1 MITSIL
7 VGNGLR
13 DNNVSANSV
22 SRIQPLEQSLWVF
35 TCQSDIKSDVGVWLQ
50 DSELSGRWQSTTELT
65 EIRQALLNHS
75 DNNVLLDMRTSPHQM
90 LTRIR
95 YLKEHF
101 VNCTL
106 VALVDPQ
113 HVHWGEEALK
123 NGVDAYVS
131 KSAVTGSGL
140 CMLLNS
146 LQVKHNQQSLLVAAT
161 DPCTGLI
168 NGPLFFDRLNHALQ
182 VAVRHHCRTGILL
195 VSLDDYGDLVEN
207 SGDELC
213 NGILAQVAQRLNT
226 TIRNSDSLARISEGL
241 FAVLLEDL
249 HDEVMVAHIAQ
260 NIQQQFEKALNV
272 QSKTFSLSAS
282 IGGHL
287 CEPGE
292 LNGGTLYHQT
302 QKALERAIASGK
314 QGLWFYIQDMNFKA
328 MARLN
333 MLQGLERALENDEF
347 YLQYQPNHTG
357 KGFIPSGVI
366 PVMCWKHPT
375 AGTVMPE
382 IFMDLLIDS
391 GLIIKAGIWMIEKT
405 CEQLNEWRNQGNWNS
420 RLQLFIPVSEK
431 QLRNRSLIQT
441 LIRQFSINQVE
452 SEQVILKLSE
462 QTATKNIDVIN
473 DLAKR
478 IPNIG
483 IAIELQGSSSGYN
496 SFSYLKEMS
505 VDYLCLDDSF
515 FQYMHVDHLETSIAT
530 VIVKVAHSLG
540 IEVLACGADSQYKV
554 DKMQALGCDA
564 LQGKYFSQPVYS
576 EQWANYLM
584 DH

>member
-1 MITSIL
+1 MT
-7 VGNGLR
+7 
-13 DNNVSANSV
+13 ANIS
-22 SRIQPLEQSLWVF
+22 SRTQPSEQTLWVL
-35 TCQSDIKSDVGVWLQ
+35 TCQSDVTADVAGWLA
-50 DSELSGRWQSTTELT
+50 DSELSSSWQCTTELK
-65 EIRQALLNHS
+65 EIRQALLHH
-75 DNNVLLDMRTSPHQM
+75 VQAHVIIDMRISPHQM
-90 LTRIR
+90 LTHIR

-106 VALVDPQ
+106 VALVDDA
-113 HVHWGEEALK
+113 HLHWGKEALK

-131 KSAVTGSGL
+131 KLGISGPGL
-140 CMLLNS
+140 AMLLDG
-146 LQVKHNQQSLLVAAT
+146 LQVKQNQQSLLVAAT

-195 VSLDDYGDLVEN
+195 VSLDDYGILVDEH
-207 SGDELC
+207 GDELC
-213 NGILAQVAQRLNT
+213 DSILGQVAKRLNV
-226 TIRNSDSLARISEGL
+226 TIRNSDSLARVNEGL
-241 FAVLLEDL
+241 FAILLEDL

-260 NIQQQFEKALNV
+260 NIQQQFEKAFDV
-272 QSKTFSLSAS
+272 QGHFFSLSAS

-292 LNGGTLYHQT
+292 LNGGALYQQT
-302 QKALERAIASGK
+302 QKALERAVSSGK
-314 QGLWFYIQDMNFKA
+314 QGMWFYVQDMNFKA

-333 MLQGLERALENDEF
+333 MLHGLERALDKEEF

-382 IFMDLLIDS
+382 IFMDLLVDS
-391 GLIIKAGIWMIEKT
+391 GLIIKAGIWMIERT
-405 CEQLNEWRNQGNWNS
+405 CQQLSEWRQQGNWNS
-420 RLQLFIPVSEK
+420 RLQLFIPISEK
-431 QLRNRSLIQT
+431 QLRNGSLIQT
-441 LIRQFSINQVE
+441 LIRQFSIHKVE
-452 SEQVILKLSE
+452 SEQVILKVSE

-473 DLAKR
+473 DLANR

-483 IAIELQGSSSGYN
+483 IAIELHGSSSGYN
-496 SFSYLKEMS
+496 SFSYLKQMS
-505 VDYLCLDDSF
+505 VDYLCLDESF

-540 IEVLACGADSQYKV
+540 IEVMASGADSQYKV
-554 DKMQALGCDA
+554 DKMQALGCDC
-564 LQGKYFSQPVYS
+564 LQGKFFSQPVYA
-576 EQWANYLM
+576 EHWANYLIN
-584 DH
+584 H